1 MDDVNYLRQ
10 YATEE
15 AFLFVVDSSK
25 RDTAVFPQ
33 PHEYEVHFNAPF
45 RNVVELSLVD
55 ATVPRTEYLVEAGRN
70 TLVYTYA
77 QERRTA
83 SVAPGDYNVLQL
95 VAQLNALLP
104 PGMNAL
110 TVTAPAEISNKIA
123 FVSDAPFSIHATE
136 SGLRTA
142 LGLGYNVLNSG
153 AIVSGVLGQR
163 AIVEGQL
170 PATTSALIAQP
181 ARQAFAAP
189 AAGAPQTVSA
199 YVSSDVPVAVRAA
212 VLDASGALVGQGTA
226 TTTGVD
232 FEQLRIPLESA
243 APMQAAGLYHVVLQG
258 DVRVFCGGDSLSTAT
273 GAQGGA
279 WYQYASWTPGTDA
292 MCLDV
297 DMLADGYRVEPPG
310 VLNLTGEPYVLV
322 RCPEVEN
329 ELFRDRAFERVHGGL
344 GLVKLGNYGFREQR
358 YDFTSF
364 PGRRLPTP
372 IGKLG
377 KLTIQLRKGNGE
389 FYDTKG
395 VDHHLVLVIKYLE
408 ITRGPTPDAQVSV
421 LNPRYEPNMLR
432 YVQAQPLQRM
442 QY

>member
-1 MDDVNYLRQ
+1 MDDVNYLRR

-25 RDTAVFPQ
+25 RDTSVFPL
-33 PHEYEVHFNAPF
+33 PHEYQVHFNSPF
-45 RNVVELSLVD
+45 RNVVELNLVD
-55 ATVPRTEYLVEAGRN
+55 ATIPRTEYLVEAGKN

-77 QERRTA
+77 NETRTA
-83 SVAPGDYNVLQL
+83 TVTPGDYNILQL
-95 VAQLNALLP
+95 VGQLNALLP
-104 PGMNAL
+104 AGVNVQ
-110 TVTAPAEISNKIA
+110 TTSAPAEISNKVA
-123 FVSDAPFSIHATE
+123 FVSDAPFRIHAAD

-142 LGLGYNVLNSG
+142 LGLGFDALDSG
-153 AIVSGVLGQR
+153 AVVPGVLGSR
-163 AIVEGQL
+163 TVVSGQL
-170 PATTSALIAQP
+170 PATTSVDATAP
-181 ARQAFAAP
+181 VRQAFVAP
-189 AAGAPQTVSA
+189 ATGTPHTVSV
-199 YVSSDVPVAVRAA
+199 YVSSASPQVVRAA
-212 VLDASGALVGQGTA
+212 VLSHAGAVVGLGTV

-232 FEQLRIPLESA
+232 FEQLRIPLDG
-243 APMQAAGLYHVVLQG
+243 APMQAGGSYHVLLQG
-258 DVRVFCGGDSLSTAT
+258 GVRVFTGGESVSTAT

-279 WYQYASWTPGTDA
+279 WHQYASWTSGTGA

-297 DMLADGYRVEPPG
+297 EMAVDGYRVEPPG
-310 VLNLTGEPYVLV
+310 VVNLTGEPYVLV

-377 KLTIQLRKGNGE
+377 KLTIQLRKGDGE

-408 ITRGPTPDAQVSV
+408 ITRGPTAGADTSV
-421 LNPRYEPNMLR
+421 LNPHYEPNMLR
-432 YVQAQPLQRM
+432 FLQAQPLQRM
-442 QY
+442 